1 MIATGISGQSGGSS
15 QNGSEIRPSPM
26 RPASATTPFQMLP
39 AMPPPCLRAS
49 CGKRRDA
56 TCSTIAGMPNVLR
69 ISSAVSQTSGTNSRN
84 IEHLRGHVNMLAD
97 VPAHEEGPALDPL
110 PASSRRA
117 PPPPAR
123 PQNQSAVPQTTS
135 AMSIGQ
141 TISQSMR
148 G

>member
-15 QNGSEIRPSPM
+15 QNGIEIRPSPI
-26 RPASATTPFQMLP
+26 RPASATTPFHTLP

-56 TCSTIAGMPNVLR
+56 TCSTIAGMPNTLR
-69 ISSAVSQTSGTNSRN
+69 ISSAVSQTSGTNIRN
-84 IEHLRGHVNMLAD
+84 TRTFAASAIAPPMSQRMKK
-97 VPAHEEGPALDPL
+97 VPLWTHSCIQ
-110 PASSRRA
+110 PASAATTCA
-117 PPPPAR
+117 PA
-123 PQNQSAVPQTTS
+123 NQSTVPQTAS

-141 TISQSMR
+141 IISQSMR